1 MKTILFYK
9 FYNQTI
15 EELCKRKRLFDI
27 NFMNKKLFSL
37 YVKQL
42 KSFKCLNQVK
52 NAKLKQTLSI
62 SLLTIK
68 TKSTVTSRTIEASS
82 EVFMVS
88 KRSRGA

>member
-9 FYNQTI
+9 LYNQTI
-15 EELCKRKRLFDI
+15 EELCKRKRFFDI

-37 YVKQL
+37 YVEQL